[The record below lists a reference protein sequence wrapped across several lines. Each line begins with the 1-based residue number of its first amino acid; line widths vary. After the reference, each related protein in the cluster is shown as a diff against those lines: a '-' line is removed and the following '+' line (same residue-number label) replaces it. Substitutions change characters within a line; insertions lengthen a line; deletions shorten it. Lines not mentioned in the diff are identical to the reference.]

1 MADDSFDIASL
12 AAYLHMM
19 PAQVTRLAERG
30 KLPGRRI
37 GGQWKF
43 TRPEVSQWLEERMG
57 LSGDEGLAAME
68 GRLRRDDSHGASV
81 IDLGE
86 LLLPE
91 TVAVPLPA
99 RTRTSVISSMCKL
112 AAASGRLWDVER
124 MAEAV
129 SQRESMA
136 PTALENGIALLHPR
150 RPQSSILSE
159 AVIALG
165 ITSGGIPFGGGPSG
179 SGLTDIFI
187 LIAAT
192 SDHEYLRTLARVSRI
207 VNDRDWTS
215 TLRDAPDA
223 FAARELFLE
232 RDAEITG

>member
-19 PAQVTRLAERG
+19 PAQVSRLAERG

-57 LSGDEGLAAME
+57 LSGDEELAAME
-68 GRLRRDDSHGASV
+68 SRLRRDDAHGASV
-81 IDLGE
+81 IDLAE
-86 LLLPE
+86 LCPLE
-91 TVAVPLPA
+91 CVAVPLAA
-99 RTRTSVISSMCKL
+99 RTRASVIRAMCEL

-124 MAEAV
+124 MADAV
-129 SQRESMA
+129 SQRESMS

-159 AVIALG
+159 AVVAMG

-207 VNDRDWTS
+207 VNDRDWVA
-215 TLRDAPDA
+215 TLRAAPDA
-223 FAARELFLE
+223 IAARELFLT

>member
-19 PAQVTRLAERG
+19 PAQVSKLAERG

-57 LSGDEGLAAME
+57 LSGDEELAALE
-68 GRLRRDDSHGASV
+68 TRLRLDDAHGASV
-81 IDLGE
+81 IDLAE
-86 LLLPE
+86 LIPAE
-91 TVAVPLPA
+91 CVAVPLAA
-99 RTRTSVISSMCKL
+99 RTRASVIKAMCEL

-150 RPQSSILSE
+150 RPQSSILGE
-159 AVIALG
+159 AVLAMG
-165 ITSGGIPFGGGPSG
+165 ITSGGIPFGGGPGG

-207 VNDRDWTS
+207 VNDRDWVA
-215 TLRDAPDA
+215 TLRAAPDEI
-223 FAARELFLE
+223 AARELFLV

>member
-1 MADDSFDIASL
+1 
-12 AAYLHMM
+12 MM
-19 PAQVTRLAERG
+19 PAQVSKLAERG

-57 LSGDEGLAAME
+57 LSGDEELAALE
-68 GRLRRDDSHGASV
+68 TRLRLDDAHGASV
-81 IDLGE
+81 IDLAE
-86 LLLPE
+86 LIPAE
-91 TVAVPLPA
+91 CVAVPLAA
-99 RTRTSVISSMCKL
+99 RTRASVIKAMCEL

-150 RPQSSILSE
+150 RPQSSILGE
-159 AVIALG
+159 AVLAMG
-165 ITSGGIPFGGGPSG
+165 ITSGGIPFGGGPGG

-207 VNDRDWTS
+207 VNDRDWVA
-215 TLRDAPDA
+215 TLRAAPDA
-223 FAARELFLE
+223 IAARELFLV

>member
-19 PAQVTRLAERG
+19 PAQVSRLAERG

-57 LSGDEGLAAME
+57 LSGDEELAAME
-68 GRLRRDDSHGASV
+68 THLRRDGSHGASV
-81 IDLGE
+81 SDLAE
-86 LLLPE
+86 LFPQE
-91 TVAVPLPA
+91 CVAVPLAA
-99 RTRTSVISSMCKL
+99 RTRASVIKAMCEL
-112 AAASGRLWDVER
+112 GAASGRLWDVER
-124 MAEAV
+124 MADAV

-159 AVIALG
+159 AVVATG
-165 ITSGGIPFGGGPSG
+165 ITSGGSLFGEGPSA

-207 VNDRDWTS
+207 VNDRDWVT
-215 TLRDAPDA
+215 TLRAAPDA
-223 FAARELFLE
+223 IAARELFLT